1 MSDNFKPTFTFAALE
16 RLDKEAAPAPFTFGI
31 AGRVITFPDPLGI
44 SPEEA
49 EEFAQAM
56 EGASSPTAVLKK
68 WLDDKDADLL
78 LSKLSMRQLALLI
91 RKASVHYQSALGLPG
106 EGDASTTD

>member
-1 MSDNFKPTFTFAALE
+1 MSDTVKPTFTLAALE
-16 RLDKEAAPAPFTFGI
+16 RLDKEAAPEPFTFGI
-31 AGRVITFPDPLGI
+31 AGKIVIFPDPLGI

-56 EGASSPTAVLKK
+56 EGADSPTVVLKR
-68 WLDDKDADLL
+68 WLDEEDAALL

-91 RKASVHYQSALGLPG
+91 RKASMHYQGALGLPG
-106 EGDASTTD
+106 EGDASTID